1 MKIAIL
7 FILTKNYNTMKNLNT
22 FTIWLKK
29 DKEPIILN
37 LPFHSVDSVVEFIM
51 ENFDIRPRSVSKH

>member
-1 MKIAIL
+1 
-7 FILTKNYNTMKNLNT
+7 MKNLNT

-37 LPFHSVDSVVEFIM
+37 LPFHSVGSVVEFISD
-51 ENFDIRPRSVSKH
+51 NFDIRPRSVSKH